1 MTKVSTRPSG
11 AGIPLAFGVICL
23 LILGISACDRK
34 SDKPPQGSQAAAKEA
49 GPKPF
54 KNEVYRTIDGSEVV
68 TITSLTELELRKGR
82 DNFICEYTRQDDG
95 IRVVL
100 TVLGTKQAV
109 YLSTFSDPGLGVMG
123 LKDGNLVL
131 LDAQHYRDY
140 QAEQAALGRAVLTS
154 MKLVLIPAGK
164 FMMGSPENEK
174 DRGGNEGPQREVTI
188 SKAFHIGAYDVT
200 QEQYERIMGNNPS
213 NFKGAQNPVESV
225 SWHDAAEFCRKLSQA
240 SGKTVRLPTEAQWEY
255 ASRAGTKTRFSYG
268 DDNDYSH
275 LGEYAWYGANS
286 EAKTHPVGQ
295 KKPNPWGLY
304 DMNGN
309 VWQWCADWYADTY
322 ADAKVTDP
330 TGPASGTRR
339 VLRGGSRGANARG
352 CRCADRWG
360 VPDGLSDSSGFRV
373 VVDLE

>member
-1 MTKVSTRPSG
+1 VK
-11 AGIPLAFGVICL
+11 F
-23 LILGISACDRK
+23 
-34 SDKPPQGSQAAAKEA
+34 
-49 GPKPF
+49 
-54 KNEVYRTIDGSEVV
+54 
-68 TITSLTELELRKGR
+68 
-82 DNFICEYTRQDDG
+82 CE
-95 IRVVL
+95 
-100 TVLGTKQAV
+100 
-109 YLSTFSDPGLGVMG
+109 
-123 LKDGNLVL
+123 
-131 LDAQHYRDY
+131 
-140 QAEQAALGRAVLTS
+140 
-154 MKLVLIPAGK
+154 
-164 FMMGSPENEK
+164 
-174 DRGGNEGPQREVTI
+174 
-188 SKAFHIGAYDVT
+188 
-200 QEQYERIMGNNPS
+200 
-213 NFKGAQNPVESV
+213 
-225 SWHDAAEFCRKLSQA
+225 KLSKKT
-240 SGKTVRLPTEAQWEY
+240 GKTVRLPTEAQWEY